1 MSRSGWKQ
9 SVCLRKSAFVGSV
22 IDFILLFPLCA
33 GGELVS
39 GAVNGLQCL
48 QPFSAFLHCECGPR
62 LQPNNARSDSLCLR
76 SPKNTSPAESSA
88 LLTIPRIGMDGG
100 CPGSMG
106 MMGMSSRLCCD
117 SQLMFLILM
126 FWVSSWSTSSV
137 IWSTPCL
144 QLKAMTSYNLSEPHP
159 NVATNRERTFLPHI
173 FFGNKILFQKA
184 NIFLSSPIGSCLSSR
199 CTGGILAEQCNPK
212 QCNVRRWLDAC
223 SSHLRSVDQH
233 VTELYFVVGPPLLHW
248 GWDFSCS
255 FSSHISLSV

>member
-62 LQPNNARSDSLCLR
+62 LQPNNACSDSLCLR

-88 LLTIPRIGMDGG
+88 LLTIPWIGMDGG
-100 CPGSMG
+100 CPGSVG

-126 FWVSSWSTSSV
+126 FWVSSWSTNFPLSSQTKAMSGHLPYSARNGS
-137 IWSTPCL
+137 STPGAGFW
-144 QLKAMTSYNLSEPHP
+144 K
-159 NVATNRERTFLPHI
+159 TF
-173 FFGNKILFQKA
+173 
-184 NIFLSSPIGSCLSSR
+184 
-199 CTGGILAEQCNPK
+199 TGYD
-212 QCNVRRWLDAC
+212 RF
-223 SSHLRSVDQH
+223 H
-233 VTELYFVVGPPLLHW
+233 
-248 GWDFSCS
+248 
-255 FSSHISLSV
+255 